1 MESRKNWKKKQTDD
15 FCDTVTVMVT
25 ESYHLLFGSQEQ
37 GQHRQKEIQVDSLQ
51 EWPDLNFKA
60 TEELLYNIVAV
71 LMYWT
76 EAQSERR
83 ARKNML

>member
-1 MESRKNWKKKQTDD
+1 
-15 FCDTVTVMVT
+15 MVT

-37 GQHRQKEIQVDSLQ
+37 GQHREKEIQVENLQ
-51 EWPDLNFKA
+51 EWLDLNFKA
-60 TEELLYNIVAV
+60 TEELLYNTMAV

-83 ARKNML
+83 ARKIML